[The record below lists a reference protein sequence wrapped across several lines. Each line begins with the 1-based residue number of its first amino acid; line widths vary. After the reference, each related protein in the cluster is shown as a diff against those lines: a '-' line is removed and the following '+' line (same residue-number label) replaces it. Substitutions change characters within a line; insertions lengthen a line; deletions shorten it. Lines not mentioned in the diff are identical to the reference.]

1 MKEYLKK
8 YVMLRRHNM
17 SVAWKKAKR
26 SKMCYVFLAPY
37 AILFSLFVILPVIS
51 SIFFSFTYYNILEK
65 PRFIGLSNYISLIL
79 EDDIFLIGIKNTL
92 LIAVITGPLGY
103 IMSFLFAWLIN
114 ELPRWVRSVAVVVFY
129 APSIAGNCYVIFSV
143 FFRGDAYG
151 YVNAFLMKLGIIDS
165 PILWFINPKYMLP
178 ICMLVILW
186 MSLGTGFLSFVAG
199 LQGVDRAQ
207 FEAGY
212 MDGIRNRWQELWY
225 ITLPSMRPQ
234 LMFGAVMSITTSF
247 GVGDIISGLFGF
259 PSTNYAGHLVMTHLM
274 GYSNYRLERGYACA
288 IAVLLFILVC
298 GWPTRILQLLSNDPA
313 VIAEGAS
320 YLRIVGLS
328 YVVTA
333 FSYTMGFACRA
344 TGNVRLPML
353 TSLLSVATNTLLNSI
368 LIFGLLGFP
377 ELGLRGAAI
386 ATAIARV
393 VELTVLATVVYRKR
407 TPVAANFRQLFLRK
421 RERGAMRL
429 DLITEFHKCLLCVS
443 FDLPQG

>member
-225 ITLPSMRPQ
+225 ITLPNMKPM
-234 LMFGAVMSITTSF
+234 LMFGAVMSITQAF
-247 GVGDIISGLFGF
+247 GV
-259 PSTNYAGHLVMTHLM
+259 
-274 GYSNYRLERGYACA
+274 
-288 IAVLLFILVC
+288 
-298 GWPTRILQLLSNDPA
+298 
-313 VIAEGAS
+313 
-320 YLRIVGLS
+320 
-328 YVVTA
+328 
-333 FSYTMGFACRA
+333 
-344 TGNVRLPML
+344 
-353 TSLLSVATNTLLNSI
+353 
-368 LIFGLLGFP
+368 
-377 ELGLRGAAI
+377 
-386 ATAIARV
+386 
-393 VELTVLATVVYRKR
+393 
-407 TPVAANFRQLFLRK
+407 
-421 RERGAMRL
+421 
-429 DLITEFHKCLLCVS
+429 
-443 FDLPQG
+443 